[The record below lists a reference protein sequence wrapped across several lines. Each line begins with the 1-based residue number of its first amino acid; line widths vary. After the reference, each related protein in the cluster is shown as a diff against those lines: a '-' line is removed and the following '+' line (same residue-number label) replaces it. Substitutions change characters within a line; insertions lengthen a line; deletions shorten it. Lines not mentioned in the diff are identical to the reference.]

1 MQSSSSYNCMSHNIK
16 ILNIFNPKLQLIN
29 TKTIIKNKL
38 KELLSELKRFYIQ
51 SILVLKCKKNDHKII
66 YSRAKL
72 IDSGSDIDD
81 LFKFR
86 DQSIMT
92 KMKIIEL
99 P

>member
-1 MQSSSSYNCMSHNIK
+1 MSHNIK

-66 YSRAKL
+66 YSSAKL

-86 DQSIMT
+86 DQSIIT